1 MNWFG
6 KKKPS
11 EPSTTTKPSKKTDP
25 TTTIVKLRES
35 LDTQE
40 KREAHLQKKID
51 TLQQEAKTKL
61 AKKDKKGALFAMKRK
76 KIYEAEME
84 KIENVKMT
92 LETQVMNLESAAQN
106 AETFK
111 AMKSGTDAM
120 KAVRHEVGI
129 DNVDDMM
136 EEIKEEMDMA
146 NEISNA
152 IASPVDPYAHDED
165 DLLAELEGE
174 MMEDDAAD
182 LEAKLTAPANTEPS
196 LDLPSAPESK
206 LPKLTTPDED
216 EELKK
221 LEAELAAAM

>member
-6 KKKPS
+6 KKKEAKQAP
-11 EPSTTTKPSKKTDP
+11 TTTATASRPVSNP
-25 TTTIVKLRES
+25 TTTILKIRES
-35 LDTQE
+35 IDTQE

-51 TLQQEAKTKL
+51 TLTAEAKAKL
-61 AKKDKKGALFAMKRK
+61 VKKDKKGALFAMKRK
-76 KIYEAEME
+76 KMYEGEIV

-92 LETQVMNLESAAQN
+92 LETQVMNLESATQN

-120 KAVRHEVGI
+120 KQVRHDVGI

-136 EEIKEEMDMA
+136 DDIKEEMDMA

-152 IASPVDPYAHDED
+152 IGSPVDPYAHDED

-174 MMEDDAAD
+174 MMEDETAA
-182 LEAKLTAPANTEPS
+182 LEAQLTAPASSTV
-196 LDLPSAPESK
+196 DLPSVPAGK
-206 LPKLTTPDED
+206 LPTLTTPDED
-216 EELKK
+216 EDLRK
-221 LEAELAAAM
+221 LEAELSGM